1 MELYRYYPGIYPVVV
16 NVPHAGTQIP
26 PLLGDRFTREAVT
39 LPDTDWYVDKLY
51 TFARDMHVH
60 LLVSMNS
67 RYVVDLNRNKIP
79 ETLYPGSFNTDVI
92 PRFTF
97 DEHPIYNKGDEPDS
111 LELQERLA
119 AYWQPY
125 HNKLLRILQFCI
137 ERYGKVVLLDAH
149 SIRSEVPTL
158 FEGELPVLNLGT
170 AGGASAAADLIGR
183 AMNVCENSPYS
194 AVLNGRFKGGYITR
208 NYGKPEAGCHVLQ
221 LEMAQRAYMNE
232 NSPFD
237 YSHEKAAHMQR
248 EVLMPLL
255 QSLIDWTKD

>member
-16 NVPHAGTQIP
+16 NVPHAGTQLP
-26 PLLGDRFTREAVT
+26 PLLADRLTREAVT

-51 TFARDMHVH
+51 NFARDMHVH
-60 LLVSMNS
+60 LLVAMNS
-67 RYVVDLNRNKIP
+67 RYVVDLNRNKRP

-92 PRFTF
+92 PSLTF
-97 DEHPIYNKGDEPDS
+97 DEQPIYKKGDEPGS
-111 LELQERLA
+111 LELQERIA

-137 ERYGKVVLLDAH
+137 ERYGKVILLDAH
-149 SIRSEVPTL
+149 SIRSQVPSL

-170 AGGASAAADLIGR
+170 ASGTTASADLVGR
-183 AMNVCENSPYS
+183 VMHILEESHYTS
-194 AVLNGRFKGGYITR
+194 TLNGRFKGGFITR

-232 NSPFD
+232 NVPFD
-237 YSHEKAAHMQR
+237 YSHEKAAEMHR
-248 EVLMPLL
+248 DVLVPLIKC
-255 QSLIDWTKD
+255 LIDWTQE

>member
-1 MELYRYYPGIYPVVV
+1 MELYRYYPGIHPVVV
-16 NVPHAGTQIP
+16 NVPHAGTQLP
-26 PLLGDRFTREAVT
+26 PLMGDRLTREAAP

-51 TFARDMHVH
+51 NFARDMHVH
-60 LLVSMNS
+60 LMVSQNS
-67 RYVVDLNRNKIP
+67 RYVVDLNRNKKP
-79 ETLYPGSFNTDVI
+79 ETLYPGSFNTDVV

-111 LELQERLA
+111 LELQERIA

-149 SIRSEVPTL
+149 SIRSEIPSL

-170 AGGASAAADLIGR
+170 ANGTSAAADLAEK
-183 AMNVCENSPYS
+183 AMRICNDSPYPS
-194 AVLNGRFKGGYITR
+194 VLNGRFKGGYITR
-208 NYGKPEAGCHVLQ
+208 NYGVPDAGCHVLQ

-232 NSPFD
+232 QAPFD
-237 YSHEKAAHMQR
+237 YSHEKAAEMQR
-248 EVLMPLL
+248 KVLEPLIKA
-255 QSLIDWTKD
+255 LINWTEE